1 MDPQDTHD
9 ALNER
14 ERFMEYVLQKKPVTV
29 VLEKGKHAGKNMH
42 IVAVRKGPYAL
53 EYWGIVG
60 KRKIAVML
68 TNPPIGGISNVTNSV
83 VAHSFWR
90 CGVAYHIYSEI
101 MRDLKTVNA
110 TLEPHWNAM
119 TPDAARF
126 WKTLR
131 TDSAEV
137 QNKLDSA
144 LAYMESLHAVA
155 THDAM
160 KEEDIS
166 QFWNGES
173 MSKKKLE
180 NVGIDTTA
188 PTR

>member
-1 MDPQDTHD
+1 MDTQDTQR

-14 ERFMEYVLQKKPVTV
+14 ERFMDHVLKKKPTIVQI
-29 VLEKGKHAGKNMH
+29 EKGKHKGKSMH
-42 IVAVRKGPYAL
+42 IVAVQKGPYAV

-68 TNPPIGGISNVTNSV
+68 TNPPIGGISHVTNSV

-90 CGVAYHIYSEI
+90 CGVAQQVYSEI
-101 MRDLKTVNA
+101 QRDLQTVGA
-110 TLEPHWNAM
+110 ALEPHWNAM

-126 WKTLR
+126 WKTISTNMPAIQQR
-131 TDSAEV
+131 
-137 QNKLDSA
+137 LDTI
-144 LAYMESLHAVA
+144 LQEMELSGVRAQ
-155 THDAM
+155 HDAM
-160 KEEDIS
+160 KDEDLS

-180 NVGIDTTA
+180 KVGIDTTSH
-188 PTR
+188 TR